1 MPILVTEKPNQ
12 FFDVF
17 DKNGQGYLMSA
28 YIAQIVY
35 SSDKLH
41 SSLNLEA

>member
-1 MPILVTEKPNQ
+1 
-12 FFDVF
+12 
-17 DKNGQGYLMSA
+17 MSA

-41 SSLNLEA
+41 SSLNLEAQWFFACLYKAN

>member
-1 MPILVTEKPNQ
+1 
-12 FFDVF
+12 
-17 DKNGQGYLMSA
+17 MSA

-41 SSLNLEA
+41 NSINLEAYQFFACL